1 MKYLLILAFAA
12 IAAFASSVE
21 IGQKFPHTNFENQH
35 SQPLVVN
42 DETQKIIIAYTKEAG
57 EVVRN
62 FLEQN
67 EGYLE
72 QNNAIYLTD
81 VSAVPS
87 FVMSMFM
94 MPSFKKYDFEMGL
107 VRDKAVANSLP
118 REGGKLT
125 IIELDNL
132 EVASISF
139 SQNL

>member
-62 FLEQN
+62 FLAQN

-72 QNNAIYLTD
+72 QNSAIYLTD

-107 VRDKAVANSLP
+107 VRDEVVANSLP
-118 REGGKLT
+118 TEGGKLT

-132 EVASISF
+132 EVTSISF